1 MKNIFH
7 KRLLFTIIINL
18 ILIINA
24 VELTPLSQCTKGRIS
39 PYNNWQ
45 NGGSCGFGSH
55 STATGA
61 TYIYPVAPNQDLFGN
76 SAQCGVCYEM
86 VGPSGV
92 IKVRVEDYC
101 LKNNTSGYCYGD
113 MFHFNLANNGVS
125 YIMGNES
132 LSNITFRMVSCDY
145 TGNIRILTDK
155 SANSYYLKFVVLDHN
170 LAVSNIQIL
179 EYNSYSW
186 NNITRDPTNNWIYSN
201 FDTGINLPLNLR
213 IYSING
219 DYVQLS
225 ISSIE
230 GNKYYDF
237 NSNFVIPNDNT
248 LFNISTLNKI
258 STPDGYNKSKCC
270 ERDKSDF
277 TPIYKDGIVNGG
289 YNFSNL
295 YSTINYYSTDIYLSK
310 YSLNAKLNN
319 GGTINFIPYFPI
331 RADQYTGISFRIKF
345 NSFCNNLY
353 LRYYNKTSI
362 LESKIISIAESTYW
376 TAQSYNFDDS
386 VISNNEFDGI
396 QFVTNTMSNCEINIE
411 DIELIP
417 NLNAPDAGK
426 CYSNSTSTFNSTNSE
441 SETTTNTIINNIDII
456 NSNYITINNIIV
468 SDNDKNTLNV
478 NCDKFYYS
486 DNKKLK
492 LIFTAKNNNNN
503 TNTSYT
509 VNNCTLLNSDA
520 RIVSSFNCTVQ
531 GNIPDGLYRINRPST
546 DGFNFTFGKDIEI
559 KKGVIIIGNVDS
571 TMNQY
576 SNVYYSPLIII
587 NSKEQ
592 DIQKGDKITF
602 NVYPISPEQYNL
614 ENDEIILLNNN
625 EDLSLYLKYCHQ
637 IIKNKTIYSVQ
648 CTVGNNMKGTYTK
661 LYQNQIISLL
671 DGQTLN
677 LKSTN
682 PKGGMI
688 YNNFNHVVSSN
699 MTRAQKNS
707 YSLNFDVLYYDSNIQ
722 PSSPFPYK
730 IYLYGNKKYSNKRL
744 LYGQT
749 TYDSRIIL
757 QNCTTGGYSLLDSK
771 AIGSIKCLLPDYVQA
786 GTYTKLESDGL
797 DTNPQN
803 KINLILNRDFNRS
816 SSSDIIR
823 EDDTTTKSSSSGKS
837 KKWVAWVII
846 IAAIIPLVGIVISIL
861 ACGKKN
867 DDEVS
872 SERKNND
879 DSTAK
884 QNDSS

>member
-1 MKNIFH
+1 
-7 KRLLFTIIINL
+7 
-18 ILIINA
+18 
-24 VELTPLSQCTKGRIS
+24 
-39 PYNNWQ
+39 
-45 NGGSCGFGSH
+45 
-55 STATGA
+55 
-61 TYIYPVAPNQDLFGN
+61 
-76 SAQCGVCYEM
+76 
-86 VGPSGV
+86 
-92 IKVRVEDYC
+92 
-101 LKNNTSGYCYGD
+101 
-113 MFHFNLANNGVS
+113 
-125 YIMGNES
+125 
-132 LSNITFRMVSCDY
+132 
-145 TGNIRILTDK
+145 
-155 SANSYYLKFVVLDHN
+155 
-170 LAVSNIQIL
+170 
-179 EYNSYSW
+179 
-186 NNITRDPTNNWIYSN
+186 
-201 FDTGINLPLNLR
+201 
-213 IYSING
+213 
-219 DYVQLS
+219 
-225 ISSIE
+225 
-230 GNKYYDF
+230 
-237 NSNFVIPNDNT
+237 
-248 LFNISTLNKI
+248 
-258 STPDGYNKSKCC
+258 
-270 ERDKSDF
+270 
-277 TPIYKDGIVNGG
+277 
-289 YNFSNL
+289 
-295 YSTINYYSTDIYLSK
+295 
-310 YSLNAKLNN
+310 
-319 GGTINFIPYFPI
+319 
-331 RADQYTGISFRIKF
+331 
-345 NSFCNNLY
+345 
-353 LRYYNKTSI
+353 
-362 LESKIISIAESTYW
+362 
-376 TAQSYNFDDS
+376 
-386 VISNNEFDGI
+386 
-396 QFVTNTMSNCEINIE
+396 
-411 DIELIP
+411 
-417 NLNAPDAGK
+417 
-426 CYSNSTSTFNSTNSE
+426 
-441 SETTTNTIINNIDII
+441 
-456 NSNYITINNIIV
+456 
-468 SDNDKNTLNV
+468 
-478 NCDKFYYS
+478 
-486 DNKKLK
+486 
-492 LIFTAKNNNNN
+492 
-503 TNTSYT
+503 
-509 VNNCTLLNSDA
+509 
-520 RIVSSFNCTVQ
+520 
-531 GNIPDGLYRINRPST
+531 
-546 DGFNFTFGKDIEI
+546 
-559 KKGVIIIGNVDS
+559 
-571 TMNQY
+571 
-576 SNVYYSPLIII
+576 LIII

-592 DIQKGDKITF
+592 DIKKGDKITF

-846 IAAIIPLVGIVISIL
+846 ITAIIPLVGIVIIIL
-861 ACGKKN
+861 AYGKKN